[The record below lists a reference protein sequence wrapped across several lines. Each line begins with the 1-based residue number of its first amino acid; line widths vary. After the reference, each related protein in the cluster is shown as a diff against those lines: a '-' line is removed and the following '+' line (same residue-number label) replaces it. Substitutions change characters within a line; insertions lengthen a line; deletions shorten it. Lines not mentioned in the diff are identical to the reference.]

1 MSDKHAS
8 LYDFRDRDILFR
20 LDEATTN
27 GGVPSSEIA
36 DLLGF
41 EEGKIQ
47 PVGMRLAWMRRYGMV
62 LFDEESRLWSLSPGG
77 QRVVRAH
84 LRAPELR
91 VVEKL
96 PDESMVEVMAQITS
110 RYQRGE
116 PMLAHMLR
124 REFLYGTKR
133 R

>member
-8 LYDFRDRDILFR
+8 LYDFRDTDILHH

-27 GGVPSSEIA
+27 GGVPTLELA
-36 DLLGF
+36 GMLGF
-41 EEGKIQ
+41 EEGEIQ

-62 LFDEESRLWSLSPGG
+62 VFDEKEKLWSLSPGG
-77 QRVVRAH
+77 ARVVSAR
-84 LRAPELR
+84 LRAPALK
-91 VVEKL
+91 VVEQL
-96 PDESMVEVMAQITS
+96 PDETMVEVMAQVTS
-110 RYQRGE
+110 RYMRGE